1 MANPKVKEGFE
12 IEEYTVIERDPK
24 TENSF
29 RILKVS
35 KAIMKEVERRLH
47 YVEMK
52 KEWYAGNYEVMDEKD
67 KIIAFMN
74 DTFVPER
81 TGTEG

>member
-1 MANPKVKEGFE
+1 
-12 IEEYTVIERDPK
+12 
-24 TENSF
+24 
-29 RILKVS
+29 
-35 KAIMKEVERRLH
+35 MKEVERRLH

-74 DTFVPER
+74 VRLFRSGQGRRDNR
-81 TGTEG
+81 

>member
-1 MANPKVKEGFE
+1 
-12 IEEYTVIERDPK
+12 
-24 TENSF
+24 
-29 RILKVS
+29 
-35 KAIMKEVERRLH
+35 MKEVERRLH

-74 DTFVPER
+74 DTLVPER